1 MNRKNAKTSW
11 AKRGAALLLMLALLG
26 PMAGCSA
33 GAAKSKGAAAL
44 SGSAKSAAAA
54 PQSGAKPAQ
63 GGPIPIKFGETYSN
77 DVITLSVL
85 AVNRYEKVEP
95 KNKDSFYMYLSDV
108 AGEQFVVFDCLAKNI
123 SRDAVTLRAFVPEL
137 TIDGY
142 HYSGQLYEENQT
154 GVSKLIY
161 AIKPLVTQKFYII
174 ASVPDSLAS
183 QGGTLKIGVNR
194 EISSYYSRKIDGMDV
209 IYTLDYAAPH

>member
-108 AGEQFVVFDCLAKNI
+108 AG
-123 SRDAVTLRAFVPEL
+123 
-137 TIDGY
+137 
-142 HYSGQLYEENQT
+142 
-154 GVSKLIY
+154 
-161 AIKPLVTQKFYII
+161 
-174 ASVPDSLAS
+174 
-183 QGGTLKIGVNR
+183 
-194 EISSYYSRKIDGMDV
+194 
-209 IYTLDYAAPH
+209 